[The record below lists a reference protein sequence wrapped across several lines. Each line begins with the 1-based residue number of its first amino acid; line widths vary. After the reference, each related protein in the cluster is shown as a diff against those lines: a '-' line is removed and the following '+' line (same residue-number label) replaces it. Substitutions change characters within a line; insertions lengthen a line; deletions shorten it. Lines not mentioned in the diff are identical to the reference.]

1 MSSQPTVDML
11 NSMKLRTM
19 ASELE
24 LQLTDNSYRELGF
37 EERLSLIVTAEWN
50 RRQTNKI
57 DRFVHNAHFSISS
70 ATVEEI
76 EYYG

>member
-57 DRFVHNAHFSISS
+57 DRFVHKRIFL
-70 ATVEEI
+70 
-76 EYYG
+76 